1 MSKELD
7 GQLNIFDIAAQPG
20 PATYGFKRYLGQSV
34 QHLNGA
40 TGKIYKMDK
49 YYTFFKDRLGKDW
62 VGTPTTISPLNPEL
76 DDAVRVVSGVLSLP
90 VERPDCLV
98 EDVHVAPRI
107 LV

>member
-7 GQLNIFDIAAQPG
+7 GQLNIFDIAEQPG
-20 PATYGFKRYLGQSV
+20 PATYRFKRYLGQSV

-49 YYTFFKDRLGKDW
+49 YYTFFTDRLGKDW

-76 DDAVRVVSGVLSLP
+76 DEKWLSDGT
-90 VERPDCLV
+90 VKEWK
-98 EDVHVAPRI
+98 EKE
-107 LV
+107 